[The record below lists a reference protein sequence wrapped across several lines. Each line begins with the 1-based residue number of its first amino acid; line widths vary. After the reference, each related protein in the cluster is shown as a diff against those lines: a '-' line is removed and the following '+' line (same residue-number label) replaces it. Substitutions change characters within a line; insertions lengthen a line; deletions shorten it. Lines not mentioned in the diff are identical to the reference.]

1 MNILVTNDDGIGSE
15 GLRVLAES
23 LTHLGDVTVMAP
35 DREHSGSG
43 MAVGPL
49 LGVVSRVQRASLG
62 ALDDVWTID
71 GTPALGVMFALRG
84 LFDKSFDLVVSGIN
98 PGANCGP
105 NIYFSGT
112 VGAAVVARNLGVSG
126 VAVSQMTSF
135 QEVHGQGKANGQQW
149 TSAATVATGIVEG
162 LIAHPPET
170 ACALNVN
177 VPNKAFDQIRG
188 IRLAEVARNSGRDGA
203 RAILKESSEG
213 ADTYSAHYESG
224 RAVPS
229 HGQFDDAIVKSDSV
243 SLSILGFLDHH
254 EPASF
259 TDLVDRIVTASSH
272 LKFSK

>member
-1 MNILVTNDDGIGSE
+1 M
-15 GLRVLAES
+15 
-23 LTHLGDVTVMAP
+23 
-35 DREHSGSG
+35 
-43 MAVGPL
+43 
-49 LGVVSRVQRASLG
+49 
-62 ALDDVWTID
+62 
-71 GTPALGVMFALRG
+71 
-84 LFDKSFDLVVSGIN
+84 
-98 PGANCGP
+98 
-105 NIYFSGT
+105 
-112 VGAAVVARNLGVSG
+112 
-126 VAVSQMTSF
+126 
-135 QEVHGQGKANGQQW
+135 
-149 TSAATVATGIVEG
+149 
-162 LIAHPPET
+162 
-170 ACALNVN
+170 N
-177 VPNKAFDQIRG
+177 VPNKALDQIRG